1 MKLMISDAEI
11 VKGCIEGD
19 RSLQKLL
26 YDKFAPNMLGICSRY
41 FRNIEEAEDALQ
53 EGFIRVF
60 FNIKSFRNEGPLEGW
75 IRKVII
81 NTALNYHRS
90 NLKHFFHSDI
100 DELDE
105 MIEDE
110 KAQIKQIEVEDI
122 MKVIQDL
129 PIGYRLVFNLYEID
143 GYSHKEIA
151 KMLNISKNTSKSQLL
166 KAKKFLQK
174 KLAGLQLDTFNI
186 KY

>member
-11 VKGCIEGD
+11 VKGCIEGE
-19 RSLQKLL
+19 RSLQKML
-26 YDKFAPNMLGICSRY
+26 YNRFAPAMLGVCMRY
-41 FRNIEEAEDALQ
+41 FRDREEAEDALQ

-60 FNIKSFRNEGPLEGW
+60 TYIRSFRNEGPLEGW

-90 NLKHFFHSDI
+90 NLKHYYHADV
-100 DELDE
+100 DEMDE

-110 KAQIKQIEVEDI
+110 KMVNDKAEVEDL
-122 MKVIQDL
+122 MKIIHSI
-129 PIGYRLVFNLYEID
+129 PAGYRLVFNLYEID

-151 KMLNISKNTSKSQLL
+151 KMLNISKNTSKSQLQ

-174 KLAGLQLDTFNI
+174 KLAGLQPGAV
-186 KY
+186 K

>member
-1 MKLMISDAEI
+1 MILMISDAEI

-19 RSLQKLL
+19 RSLQKML
-26 YDKFAPNMLGICSRY
+26 YDRFAPTMLGVCLRY
-41 FRNIEEAEDALQ
+41 FKDRDEAEDALQ

-60 FNIKSFRNEGPLEGW
+60 TNLRTFRNEGSLEGW
-75 IRKVII
+75 VRKVII

-90 NLKHFFHSDI
+90 NLKHYYHSDV
-100 DELDE
+100 DEMDE

-110 KAQIKQIEVEDI
+110 KMVNVKAEVDDL
-122 MKVIQDL
+122 MKIIHAL
-129 PIGYRLVFNLYEID
+129 PDGYRLVFNLYEID

-166 KAKKFLQK
+166 KAKKYLQK
-174 KLAGLQLDTFNI
+174 KLLALQI
-186 KY
+186 